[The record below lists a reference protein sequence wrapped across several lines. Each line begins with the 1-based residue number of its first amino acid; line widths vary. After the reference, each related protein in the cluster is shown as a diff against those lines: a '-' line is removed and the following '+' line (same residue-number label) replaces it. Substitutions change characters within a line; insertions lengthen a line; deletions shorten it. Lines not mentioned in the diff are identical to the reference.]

1 MALRFHARR
10 KILRK
15 FRLSSRIRPAR
26 YRAKAALLNSRTT
39 PSKELTGH
47 VTIYSHVVYSARQNT
62 ESFKFCWQ
70 AIFLPTRG
78 RLCASEDAYLNN
90 FFPTLYIKEIR
101 ETTLWSEQSVPWN
114 CSLNFST
121 GDVRWNR
128 SHPRFDTY
136 IVQNTFKYAE
146 DWLRN

>member
-1 MALRFHARR
+1 MHGARFFVNSAFLQGSVRLATER
-10 KILRK
+10 KPPFWILE
-15 FRLSSRIRPAR
+15 RPPAKSLPDTSQFIVTWCTQ
-26 YRAKAALLNSRTT
+26 RAKTL
-39 PSKELTGH
+39 
-47 VTIYSHVVYSARQNT
+47 SHS
-62 ESFKFCWQ
+62 SFVDKRF
-70 AIFLPTRG
+70 FLPTRG

-101 ETTLWSEQSVPWN
+101 ETTLWSEQSVSWN